1 MANWSSQLRPGELR
15 LVLIL
20 GFLLFT
26 NSLALDLSDV
36 VAVSGFL
43 SQVEVSNILIVWVV
57 DMLLIALSSGLQTLV
72 VDRFN
77 RVRLI
82 KAMLLIFAGLYLI
95 LRLMFAFNVP
105 GSINYSLLFL
115 LVEQQW
121 VFFPLV
127 FWVLA
132 SDIFDLSSAKR
143 LFPALASWGY
153 AGQIAGLGIAAI
165 SPSLLSRLNLGIH
178 ETLTFNVILYLVAYG
193 VLVWGLRGQKI
204 RHARR
209 EKQTVRETLTEGAG
223 FVREVP
229 AFRYLTIATLAL
241 GIVLT
246 VVDFQFL
253 SVTDAYFKNAPDGTF
268 QVFYGLYRLG
278 LTVFAI
284 VIQTLITPQLTKRF
298 NLKNIFLFFPFVML
312 ISSLLLWIPGVLAV
326 SGARALFR
334 TLRGSVDEP
343 IQKMFLALVPEERR
357 GRVSMFMDSYLF
369 AGGAL
374 LGCILVGVVIL
385 LNYGIGIPNYQA
397 VYLLFAVVASIV
409 AIVMVFKMRSTYDTS
424 MLNWRL
430 KRRQRGASII
440 EKLEF

>member
-15 LVLIL
+15 LVFIL

-43 SQVEVSNILIVWVV
+43 SQVEVSNILIVWIV
-57 DMLLIALSSGLQTLV
+57 DMLLIALSSGLQTLI

-77 RVRLI
+77 RLRLI
-82 KAMLLIFAGLYLI
+82 KAMLLIFAGLYLL
-95 LRLMFAFNVP
+95 LRLLFAFNIP
-105 GSINYSLLFL
+105 GAINYSLLFL

-132 SDIFDLSSAKR
+132 NDIFDLSAAKR
-143 LFPALASWGY
+143 LFPAISSWGY
-153 AGQIAGLGIAAI
+153 AGQVAGLGIAAI
-165 SPSLLSRLNLGIH
+165 SPALLARLNLGIH
-178 ETLTFNVILYLVAYG
+178 ETLTFNVILYLFAYG
-193 VLVWGLRGQKI
+193 ALVWGLRGQKI
-204 RHARR
+204 RQARR

-229 AFRYLTIATLAL
+229 AFRYLMIATLAL
-241 GIVLT
+241 GVVLT

-253 SVTDAYFKNAPDGTF
+253 SVTDSHFKTAPEGSF

-278 LTVFAI
+278 LTVVAI
-284 VIQTLITPQLTKRF
+284 IIQTLVTPQLTKRF
-298 NLKNIFLFFPFVML
+298 NLKDIFTFFPFVML
-312 ISSLLLWIPGVLAV
+312 VSSLLLWIPGVVAV
-326 SGARALFR
+326 SAARALFR
-334 TLRGSVDEP
+334 TLRGSIDEP
-343 IQKMFLALVPEERR
+343 VQKMFLALVPEERR

-374 LGCILVGVVIL
+374 LGCILVGAVIL
-385 LNYGIGIPNYQA
+385 LNYGIGIPNHEA
-397 VYLLFAVVASIV
+397 IYLLFAVAASIV
-409 AIVMVFKMRSTYDTS
+409 AIVMVFKMRSTYDQS

-430 KRRQRGASII
+430 KRRQRGASVI

>member
-1 MANWSSQLRPGELR
+1 M
-15 LVLIL
+15 IL

-43 SQVEVSNILIVWVV
+43 SQVEVSNILIVWIV

-82 KAMLLIFAGLYLI
+82 KAMLLIFAGLYLT
-95 LRLMFAFNVP
+95 LRLMFAFNIP
-105 GSINYSLLFL
+105 GGINYSLLFL

-132 SDIFDLSSAKR
+132 SDIFDMSSAKR
-143 LFPALASWGY
+143 LFPILASWGF

-165 SPSLLSRLNLGIH
+165 SPSLLSRLHLAST
-178 ETLTFNVILYLVAYG
+178 ETLTFNVLLYLLAYL
-193 VLVWGLRGQKI
+193 VFVWGLRGTKI

-229 AFRYLTIATLAL
+229 AFRYLMLATLAL

-253 SVTDAYFKNAPDGTF
+253 SVTDAYFKSAPEGTF

-278 LTVFAI
+278 LTVVAI
-284 VIQTLITPQLTKRF
+284 IIQTLITPQLTKRF

-312 ISSLLLWIPGVLAV
+312 ISSLLLWIPGAITV
-326 SGARALFR
+326 SAARGLFR

-374 LGCILVGVVIL
+374 LGCILVGAVIL
-385 LNYGIGIPNYQA
+385 INYGVGIPSYQS

-409 AIVMVFKMRSTYDTS
+409 AIVMVLKMRSTYDKS

-430 KRRQRGASII
+430 KRRQRGASVI